1 MPIEAFGRHTD
12 TTRAPGR
19 QHRHVPTR
27 ADGRTPVSG
36 KTDTQGRGV
45 VRASR
50 AGRAESP
57 AVGLAPLSPAR
68 RQLAAHR
75 AALRARGD
83 AAHYAP
89 RRRCTLRAAG
99 NHAASPATASCP
111 AIHVIHAPRF
121 TGLLPRDSRDAAAAT
136 TRRGAG
142 QAPRALGRT
151 SRSSSSSIPRFSGR
165 ITSCRERKGEREGG
179 TERQGESE
187 REPANPSGRIIPRA
201 LLARPL
207 PALHQDTRRWCE
219 VPNETAIISSRH
231 PKIYPADISSR
242 HPPRTT
248 PSSRTRAFGA
258 PRTTACGPPRT
269 TRHEA
274 KPAPPASHPFHPH
287 PANKFIKTKNH
298 PLHTPTQ
305 YPVPTLHRY
314 HTQAYPYPP
323 SLPLG
328 GPRFP
333 QTAITTFPVLSHVP
347 VSHLQ
352 LAQLRRVVAPAIV
365 PAPRTRTLRRSHTHR
380 PCHADTAHST
390 LTLRHTYA
398 SLRTHLT
405 RTRPPASTSPARRGL
420 RTL

>member
-19 QHRHVPTR
+19 QHRHVPR
-27 ADGRTPVSG
+27 EDGRTPVSG

-57 AVGLAPLSPAR
+57 AVGLAPLSPPR

-165 ITSCRERKGEREGG
+165 ITSCRERKGDREGG

-187 REPANPSGRIIPRA
+187 REPANPSGSIIPAPPAPASPRPSP
-201 LLARPL
+201 ARTP
-207 PALHQDTRRWCE
+207 
-219 VPNETAIISSRH
+219 
-231 PKIYPADISSR
+231 SR
-242 HPPRTT
+242 HPPPLVRGAQRDGHHLVETSKDISGGYLVETSASHNSLKPHTRLRRTSHHRLW
-248 PSSRTRAFGA
+248 PSSHH
-258 PRTTACGPPRT
+258 PPRSQ
-269 TRHEA
+269 A
-274 KPAPPASHPFHPH
+274 GPSSQPPIPS
-287 PANKFIKTKNH
+287 
-298 PLHTPTQ
+298 
-305 YPVPTLHRY
+305 
-314 HTQAYPYPP
+314 PP
-323 SLPLG
+323 SK
-328 GPRFP
+328 
-333 QTAITTFPVLSHVP
+333 
-347 VSHLQ
+347 
-352 LAQLRRVVAPAIV
+352 
-365 PAPRTRTLRRSHTHR
+365 
-380 PCHADTAHST
+380 
-390 LTLRHTYA
+390 
-398 SLRTHLT
+398 
-405 RTRPPASTSPARRGL
+405 
-420 RTL
+420 